1 MSLIVLLGVGIVI
14 VILLWAAG
22 RRRGSEFDASN
33 GNPGE
38 DLGYRLQLPR
48 ADLIRRCFSTNDL
61 AFAAK
66 LRSPAILQLLL
77 RERRRLALEWLRL
90 TRRIATRLFRLH
102 VHTVRHAADLRP
114 TAEAKLAA
122 QVCVFLMACQLMSV
136 MVRLYGPFRT
146 QTSLRSVQSLA
157 NVLAA
162 LSGRIAETV
171 GSGAASGVHAAG

>member
-1 MSLIVLLGVGIVI
+1 MSLIVLLGAGAVI
-14 VILLWAAG
+14 VMLLWAAG
-22 RRRGSEFDASN
+22 RRSGSEFDASN
-33 GNPGE
+33 GNPGDPE
-38 DLGYRLQLPR
+38 YRLRLPR
-48 ADLIRRCFSTNDL
+48 AEIIRRCFSANDL

-66 LRSPAILQLLL
+66 LRSPAILRLLL

-102 VHTVRHAADLRP
+102 VHSVRHAADLRP
-114 TAEAKLAA
+114 SAEAKLAA

-146 QTSLRSVQSLA
+146 QTFLRSVQSLA

-162 LSGRIAETV
+162 LSGRMAETV
-171 GSGAASGVHAAG
+171 STAPASGVHAAG